1 MKGFNQVKANLQGF
15 YENVLDAGRESL
27 KEVATTIYEDSKTNY
42 VPIDTGALKNSAKME
57 EKSGVSNYTIK
68 ISYNTTYAIYVHEIV
83 YYYHA
88 HGSWKYLETPFTI
101 HTSKLAKIIAEKIR
115 GKL

>member
-1 MKGFNQVKANLQGF
+1 MKGFSQVKANLA
-15 YENVLDAGRESL
+15 NVQKKILEAGSEGL

-57 EKSGVSNYTIK
+57 EKSGASKYTIK

-101 HTSKLAKIIAEKIR
+101 HTSKLEEIISEKIR
-115 GKL
+115 GVL